1 MRWNR
6 AKRRGRDIT
15 DGDLAGKSEVTSAD
29 LARGLVIRTV
39 RSGFEGGSYVGVSQT
54 TAGQWEAQEDVAT
67 LE

>member
-15 DGDLAGKSEVTSAD
+15 DGDLAGKCEVTTAD
-29 LARGLVIRTV
+29 LPRGLVIRTV

-54 TAGQWEAQEDVAT
+54 TAGQWEALEDVAT